1 MNNHSKDH
9 VIPQS
14 FSLELISNQNDLI
27 SAHNSTQ
34 DNNVTTC
41 KSRAAMQMATLRN
54 NSKNVQGLNIFTKI
68 DEGGCWD
75 EVQER
80 WNNILESDKALSSMP
95 DEDCLY
101 TKADYT
107 PKANA
112 LKYLYEMSACLKN
125 SQEINLLLP
134 MVNSINQ
141 MYDSIVA
148 HNPNLIKNEPDL
160 TSLINCAFDQTTC
173 LNNYL
178 MTYTNEKAENISQE
192 FGLTKQELSDL
203 IVQYSSYNLE
213 ASDIMRRKEL
223 HFILKDYMSNL
234 YHATSGRNVAKPI
247 FDHAQLTSIK
257 TNPSAQD
264 SPKSAKSAKV
274 LGKIDNTL
282 LKIKNVSNRVLNNA
296 LQSPRN
302 LAITVSCPTNVLSAY
317 LRESCYLGSLDPN
330 KSCFHQQQ
338 AKLLIAMVMSH
349 KGLCKQEINY
359 YLSFKDQSWQE
370 LKTLKAQLSAAAAA
384 EATAAAEAASA
395 AAPAVAA
402 SAEPAAASAIAASS
416 QSKAKQAKST
426 ACSKGHSNKASLDCK
441 VVSPNETHSS
451 NAAMVRDYELDPTCI
466 AATASAK
473 ASSAEAS
480 AAATASTAPAAASA
494 DTAPADSKAK
504 QAKST
509 ACSKGR
515 SNKAILDC
523 ELVLP
528 PDSSNEPLSSSTSMV
543 MDYELDPTCF
553 NEVELSPYELN
564 FDSLIAEELPLIA
577 DDAISAAD
585 GSVADC
591 VASSSDDGAN
601 MMDEALSESSRDLE
615 EAEETTDSELFAHQI
630 EVQNNT
636 YSALIKKLKNN
647 NSSFNDMLSYLN
659 NNLFGVNQQLNENS
673 LKQLLTNDYSKFI
686 LEQMIHLYFKIMED
700 RELLYHESYKLPIVS
715 ADNSNVMDLCAL
727 IVNRVLPHK
736 PVLTKIDQHEDY
748 VELHVYLKRR
758 SKSLDESYQD
768 SIKKSAIPDGIFPKL
783 SVSTD
788 RQAQPKSEVARDFIK
803 VLNLKDTFN
812 HSNNLAKK
820 DEPERLKINHLAIKQ
835 SVYMSKIVNHNNTYV
850 QFCSRA
856 LAYQQLLDSN
866 LLRLKVNNVDSK
878 NIYNKR
884 DCMILSNLNDDAHNY
899 SGSIDFFLCLGIQDA
914 FSQLVSSKHDNN
926 HYYRNSARQ
935 PKVPS
940 LTAFIYILEAL
951 EQLEAFMFTCT
962 CGAMNLVCNPFLFKN
977 PLKFSQNCNHCMKH
991 ISFCQPQHKT
1001 DSAQK

>member
-1 MNNHSKDH
+1 MKNHSKDH

-34 DNNVTTC
+34 GNNVTTC

-112 LKYLYEMSACLKN
+112 LKYLYEMSSCLKN

-178 MTYTNEKAENISQE
+178 MTYTNEKVENISQE

-234 YHATSGRNVAKPI
+234 YHATSERNVAKPI

-257 TNPSAQD
+257 TNASAQD
-264 SPKSAKSAKV
+264 SPKSAKV

-384 EATAAAEAASA
+384 EAAATASA
-395 AAPAVAA
+395 APAAPAAA
-402 SAEPAAASAIAASS
+402 PAAASAIAEPSHT
-416 QSKAKQAKST
+416 KAK
-426 ACSKGHSNKASLDCK
+426 
-441 VVSPNETHSS
+441 
-451 NAAMVRDYELDPTCI
+451 
-466 AATASAK
+466 
-473 ASSAEAS
+473 
-480 AAATASTAPAAASA
+480 
-494 DTAPADSKAK
+494 KAK
-504 QAKST
+504 GT
-509 ACSKGR
+509 ARSKGR
-515 SNKAILDC
+515 SNKADLDC
-523 ELVLP
+523 ELVSTN
-528 PDSSNEPLSSSTSMV
+528 DTHSSNTAMV
-543 MDYELDPTCF
+543 LDYELDPTCF
-553 NEVELSPYELN
+553 NEIELN
-564 FDSLIAEELPLIA
+564 FDTLIAEELPLIA

-585 GSVADC
+585 GSAAGSTAGSLADC
-591 VASSSDDGAN
+591 FASSSEDSCASSDLSEEEIDGDN

-615 EAEETTDSELFAHQI
+615 EAEETTDSELYAHQI
-630 EVQNNT
+630 EVQTNS

-647 NSSFNDMLSYLN
+647 KSSFNDMLSYLN

-803 VLNLKDTFN
+803 VLNLKDTFHN
-812 HSNNLAKK
+812 SNNLAKK

-835 SVYMSKIVNHNNTYV
+835 SVYLSKIVNQNNTYV

-884 DCMILSNLNDDAHNY
+884 DCMILSNLNDDTHNY

-951 EQLEAFMFTCT
+951 EQLEAFMFTCS

-977 PLKFSQNCNHCMKH
+977 PLKFSQSCNHCMKH
-991 ISFCQPQHKT
+991 ISFCQPQLQT
-1001 DSAQK
+1001 ASAQK

>member
-1 MNNHSKDH
+1 MKNHSKDH

-34 DNNVTTC
+34 GNNVTTC

-112 LKYLYEMSACLKN
+112 LKYLYEMSSCLKN

-234 YHATSGRNVAKPI
+234 YHATSERNVAKPI
-247 FDHAQLTSIK
+247 FDHAQLTSGK

-264 SPKSAKSAKV
+264 SPKSAKV

-384 EATAAAEAASA
+384 EAAATASA
-395 AAPAVAA
+395 APAAPAAA
-402 SAEPAAASAIAASS
+402 PAAASAIAEPSPT
-416 QSKAKQAKST
+416 KAK
-426 ACSKGHSNKASLDCK
+426 
-441 VVSPNETHSS
+441 
-451 NAAMVRDYELDPTCI
+451 
-466 AATASAK
+466 
-473 ASSAEAS
+473 
-480 AAATASTAPAAASA
+480 
-494 DTAPADSKAK
+494 KAK

-515 SNKAILDC
+515 SNKANLDC
-523 ELVLP
+523 EVV
-528 PDSSNEPLSSSTSMV
+528 STNETHGSSTAMV

-553 NEVELSPYELN
+553 NEIELSPYELN
-564 FDSLIAEELPLIA
+564 FDTLIAEELPLIT

-585 GSVADC
+585 GSAAGSTAGSLADC
-591 VASSSDDGAN
+591 FASSSEDSCASSDLSEEEIDGAN

-615 EAEETTDSELFAHQI
+615 EAEETTDSELYAHQI
-630 EVQNNT
+630 EVQTNS

-647 NSSFNDMLSYLN
+647 KSSFNDMLSYLN

-803 VLNLKDTFN
+803 VLNLKDTFHN
-812 HSNNLAKK
+812 SNNLAKK

-835 SVYMSKIVNHNNTYV
+835 SVYLSKIVNQNNTYV

-884 DCMILSNLNDDAHNY
+884 DCMILSNLNDDTHNY

-977 PLKFSQNCNHCMKH
+977 PLKFSQSCNHCMKH
-991 ISFCQPQHKT
+991 ISFCQPQLQT
-1001 DSAQK
+1001 ASAQK

>member
-1 MNNHSKDH
+1 MKNHSKDH

-34 DNNVTTC
+34 GNNVTTC

-54 NSKNVQGLNIFTKI
+54 NSKSVQGLNIFTKI

-112 LKYLYEMSACLKN
+112 LKYLYEMSSCLKN

-234 YHATSGRNVAKPI
+234 YHATSERNVAKPI
-247 FDHAQLTSIK
+247 FDHAQLTSGK
-257 TNPSAQD
+257 TNASAQD
-264 SPKSAKSAKV
+264 SPKSAKV

-384 EATAAAEAASA
+384 EAAATASA
-395 AAPAVAA
+395 APAAPAAA
-402 SAEPAAASAIAASS
+402 PAAASAIAEPSHT
-416 QSKAKQAKST
+416 KAKKAKGT
-426 ACSKGHSNKASLDCK
+426 VRSKGNSNKADLDCK
-441 VVSPNETHSS
+441 
-451 NAAMVRDYELDPTCI
+451 A
-466 AATASAK
+466 
-473 ASSAEAS
+473 
-480 AAATASTAPAAASA
+480 
-494 DTAPADSKAK
+494 
-504 QAKST
+504 
-509 ACSKGR
+509 
-515 SNKAILDC
+515 
-523 ELVLP
+523 VLP
-528 PDSSNEPLSSSTSMV
+528 PDGPNETLSSSTAMG

-553 NEVELSPYELN
+553 NEIELSPYELN
-564 FDSLIAEELPLIA
+564 FDPLIAEELPLIT
-577 DDAISAAD
+577 DDTISAAD
-585 GSVADC
+585 GSAADSLADC
-591 VASSSDDGAN
+591 FASSSDDSCASSDLSEEEIDGAN

-630 EVQNNT
+630 EVQTNT
-636 YSALIKKLKNN
+636 YSALIKKLQNN
-647 NSSFNDMLSYLN
+647 KSSFNDMLSYLN

-803 VLNLKDTFN
+803 VLNLKDTFHN
-812 HSNNLAKK
+812 SNNLAKK

-835 SVYMSKIVNHNNTYV
+835 SVYLSKIVNQNNTYV

-884 DCMILSNLNDDAHNY
+884 DCMILSNLNDDTHNY

-951 EQLEAFMFTCT
+951 EQLEAFMFTCS

-977 PLKFSQNCNHCMKH
+977 PLKFSQSCNHCMKH
-991 ISFCQPQHKT
+991 ISFCQPQLQT
-1001 DSAQK
+1001 ASAQK

>member
-1 MNNHSKDH
+1 MKNHSKDH

-34 DNNVTTC
+34 GNNVTTC

-112 LKYLYEMSACLKN
+112 LKYLYEMSSCLKN

-192 FGLTKQELSDL
+192 FGLTKQELSEL

-234 YHATSGRNVAKPI
+234 YHATSERNVAKPI

-257 TNPSAQD
+257 TNASAQD
-264 SPKSAKSAKV
+264 SPKSAKV

-384 EATAAAEAASA
+384 EAAATASA
-395 AAPAVAA
+395 APAAPAAA
-402 SAEPAAASAIAASS
+402 PAAASAIAEPSHT
-416 QSKAKQAKST
+416 KAK
-426 ACSKGHSNKASLDCK
+426 
-441 VVSPNETHSS
+441 
-451 NAAMVRDYELDPTCI
+451 
-466 AATASAK
+466 
-473 ASSAEAS
+473 
-480 AAATASTAPAAASA
+480 
-494 DTAPADSKAK
+494 KAK
-504 QAKST
+504 KAKGT
-509 ACSKGR
+509 VRSKGR
-515 SNKAILDC
+515 SNKANLDC
-523 ELVLP
+523 EVV
-528 PDSSNEPLSSSTSMV
+528 STNETHGSSTAMV

-585 GSVADC
+585 GSASGSTADSLADC
-591 VASSSDDGAN
+591 FASSSEDSCASSDLSEEEIDGAN

-615 EAEETTDSELFAHQI
+615 EAEETTDSEIYAHQI
-630 EVQNNT
+630 EVQTNS

-803 VLNLKDTFN
+803 VLNLKDTFHN
-812 HSNNLAKK
+812 SNNLAKK

-835 SVYMSKIVNHNNTYV
+835 SVYLSKIVNQNNTYV

-884 DCMILSNLNDDAHNY
+884 DCMILSNLNDDTHNY

-951 EQLEAFMFTCT
+951 EQLEAFMFTCS

-977 PLKFSQNCNHCMKH
+977 PLKFSQSCNHCMKH
-991 ISFCQPQHKT
+991 ISFCQPQLQT
-1001 DSAQK
+1001 ASAQK

>member
-1 MNNHSKDH
+1 MKNHSKDH

-34 DNNVTTC
+34 GNNVTTC

-112 LKYLYEMSACLKN
+112 LKYLYEMSSCLKN

-192 FGLTKQELSDL
+192 FGLTKQELSEL

-234 YHATSGRNVAKPI
+234 YHATSERNVAKPI

-257 TNPSAQD
+257 TNASAQD
-264 SPKSAKSAKV
+264 SPKSAKV

-384 EATAAAEAASA
+384 EAAATASA
-395 AAPAVAA
+395 APAAPAAA
-402 SAEPAAASAIAASS
+402 PAAASAIAEPSPT
-416 QSKAKQAKST
+416 KAK
-426 ACSKGHSNKASLDCK
+426 
-441 VVSPNETHSS
+441 
-451 NAAMVRDYELDPTCI
+451 
-466 AATASAK
+466 
-473 ASSAEAS
+473 
-480 AAATASTAPAAASA
+480 
-494 DTAPADSKAK
+494 KAK

-515 SNKAILDC
+515 SNKANLDC
-523 ELVLP
+523 EVV
-528 PDSSNEPLSSSTSMV
+528 STNETHGSSTAMV

-553 NEVELSPYELN
+553 NEIELSPYELN
-564 FDSLIAEELPLIA
+564 FDTLIAEELPLIT

-585 GSVADC
+585 GSASGSAAGSLADC
-591 VASSSDDGAN
+591 IASSSEDSCASSDLCEEEIDGAN

-615 EAEETTDSELFAHQI
+615 EAEETTDSELYAHQI
-630 EVQNNT
+630 EVQTNS

-812 HSNNLAKK
+812 HSNNLTKK

-835 SVYMSKIVNHNNTYV
+835 SVYLSKIVNQNNTYV

-884 DCMILSNLNDDAHNY
+884 DCMILSNLNDDTHNY

-951 EQLEAFMFTCT
+951 EQLEAFMFTCS

-977 PLKFSQNCNHCMKH
+977 PLKFSQSCNHCMKH
-991 ISFCQPQHKT
+991 ISFCQPQLQT
-1001 DSAQK
+1001 ASAQK

>member
-1 MNNHSKDH
+1 MKNHSKDH

-34 DNNVTTC
+34 GNNVTTC

-80 WNNILESDKALSSMP
+80 WNNILESDKALSNMP

-112 LKYLYEMSACLKN
+112 LKYLYEMSSCLKN

-192 FGLTKQELSDL
+192 FGLTKQELSEL

-234 YHATSGRNVAKPI
+234 YHATSERNVAKPI

-257 TNPSAQD
+257 TNASAQD
-264 SPKSAKSAKV
+264 SPKSAKV

-384 EATAAAEAASA
+384 EAAATASA
-395 AAPAVAA
+395 APAAPAAA
-402 SAEPAAASAIAASS
+402 PAAASAIAEPSHT
-416 QSKAKQAKST
+416 KAK
-426 ACSKGHSNKASLDCK
+426 
-441 VVSPNETHSS
+441 
-451 NAAMVRDYELDPTCI
+451 
-466 AATASAK
+466 
-473 ASSAEAS
+473 
-480 AAATASTAPAAASA
+480 
-494 DTAPADSKAK
+494 KAK
-504 QAKST
+504 KAKGT
-509 ACSKGR
+509 VRSKGR
-515 SNKAILDC
+515 SNKANLDC
-523 ELVLP
+523 EVV
-528 PDSSNEPLSSSTSMV
+528 STNETHGSSTAMV

-553 NEVELSPYELN
+553 NEIELSPYELN

-585 GSVADC
+585 GSASGSAAGSLADC
-591 VASSSDDGAN
+591 IASSSEDSCASSDLSEEEIDGAN

-630 EVQNNT
+630 EVQTNT
-636 YSALIKKLKNN
+636 YSALIKKLQNN
-647 NSSFNDMLSYLN
+647 KSSFNDMLSYLN

-803 VLNLKDTFN
+803 VLNLKDTFHN
-812 HSNNLAKK
+812 SNNLAKK

-835 SVYMSKIVNHNNTYV
+835 SVYLSKIVNQNNTYV

-884 DCMILSNLNDDAHNY
+884 DCMILSNLNDDTHNY

-977 PLKFSQNCNHCMKH
+977 PLKFSQSCNHCMKH
-991 ISFCQPQHKT
+991 ISFCQPQLQT
-1001 DSAQK
+1001 ASAQK

>member
-1 MNNHSKDH
+1 MKNHSKDH

-34 DNNVTTC
+34 GNNVTTC

-112 LKYLYEMSACLKN
+112 LKYLYEMSSCLKN

-192 FGLTKQELSDL
+192 FGLTKQELSEL

-234 YHATSGRNVAKPI
+234 YHATSERNVAKPI

-257 TNPSAQD
+257 TNASAQD
-264 SPKSAKSAKV
+264 SPKSAKV

-384 EATAAAEAASA
+384 EAAATASA
-395 AAPAVAA
+395 APAAPAAA
-402 SAEPAAASAIAASS
+402 PAAASAIAEPSHT
-416 QSKAKQAKST
+416 KAKK
-426 ACSKGHSNKASLDCK
+426 
-441 VVSPNETHSS
+441 
-451 NAAMVRDYELDPTCI
+451 
-466 AATASAK
+466 
-473 ASSAEAS
+473 
-480 AAATASTAPAAASA
+480 
-494 DTAPADSKAK
+494 
-504 QAKST
+504 AKST

-515 SNKAILDC
+515 SNKAGLDC
-523 ELVLP
+523 EVVLP
-528 PDSSNEPLSSSTSMV
+528 PESPNETLSSSTAMG

-553 NEVELSPYELN
+553 NEIELN
-564 FDSLIAEELPLIA
+564 FDSLIAEELPLIT
-577 DDAISAAD
+577 DDAISVAD
-585 GSVADC
+585 GIAAGIAAGSLADC
-591 VASSSDDGAN
+591 FASSSEDSCASSDLSEEEIDGAN

-615 EAEETTDSELFAHQI
+615 DAEETTDSELYAHQI
-630 EVQNNT
+630 EVQTNS

-803 VLNLKDTFN
+803 VLNLKDTFHN
-812 HSNNLAKK
+812 SNNLAKK

-835 SVYMSKIVNHNNTYV
+835 SVYLSKIVNQNNTYV

-884 DCMILSNLNDDAHNY
+884 DCMILSNLNDDTHNY

-951 EQLEAFMFTCT
+951 EQLEAFMFTCS

-977 PLKFSQNCNHCMKH
+977 PLKFSQSCNHCMKH
-991 ISFCQPQHKT
+991 ISFCQPQLQT
-1001 DSAQK
+1001 ASAQK

>member
-384 EATAAAEAASA
+384 EAASA

-426 ACSKGHSNKASLDCK
+426 ACSKGHSNKA
-441 VVSPNETHSS
+441 
-451 NAAMVRDYELDPTCI
+451 
-466 AATASAK
+466 
-473 ASSAEAS
+473 
-480 AAATASTAPAAASA
+480 
-494 DTAPADSKAK
+494 
-504 QAKST
+504 
-509 ACSKGR
+509 
-515 SNKAILDC
+515 ILDC

-553 NEVELSPYELN
+553 NEIELSPYELN
-564 FDSLIAEELPLIA
+564 FDTLIAEELPLIA

-585 GSVADC
+585 GNVADC

-601 MMDEALSESSRDLE
+601 MMDEALSESSRD
-615 EAEETTDSELFAHQI
+615 DSELFAHQI

-715 ADNSNVMDLCAL
+715 TDNSNVMDLCAL

-835 SVYMSKIVNHNNTYV
+835 SVYMSKIVNQNNTYV

-914 FSQLVSSKHDNN
+914 FSQLVLSKHDNN

-991 ISFCQPQHKT
+991 ISFCQPQLKT

>member
-1 MNNHSKDH
+1 MKNHSKDH

-34 DNNVTTC
+34 GNNVTTC

-54 NSKNVQGLNIFTKI
+54 NSKSVQGLNIFTKI

-112 LKYLYEMSACLKN
+112 LKYLYEMSSCLKN

-234 YHATSGRNVAKPI
+234 YHATSERNVAKPI

-257 TNPSAQD
+257 TNASAQD
-264 SPKSAKSAKV
+264 SPKSAKV

-384 EATAAAEAASA
+384 EAAATASA
-395 AAPAVAA
+395 APAAPAAA
-402 SAEPAAASAIAASS
+402 PAAASAIAEPSHT
-416 QSKAKQAKST
+416 KAKKD
-426 ACSKGHSNKASLDCK
+426 K
-441 VVSPNETHSS
+441 
-451 NAAMVRDYELDPTCI
+451 
-466 AATASAK
+466 
-473 ASSAEAS
+473 
-480 AAATASTAPAAASA
+480 
-494 DTAPADSKAK
+494 KAK
-504 QAKST
+504 GT
-509 ACSKGR
+509 VRSKGR
-515 SNKAILDC
+515 SNKANLDC
-523 ELVLP
+523 EVV
-528 PDSSNEPLSSSTSMV
+528 STNETHGSSTAMV

-553 NEVELSPYELN
+553 NEIELSPYELN
-564 FDSLIAEELPLIA
+564 FDSLIAEELPLIT

-585 GSVADC
+585 GSASGSTAGSLADC
-591 VASSSDDGAN
+591 IASSSEDGCASSDLSEEEIDGAN

-615 EAEETTDSELFAHQI
+615 DAEETTDSELYAHQI
-630 EVQNNT
+630 EVQTNS

-803 VLNLKDTFN
+803 VLNLKDTFHN
-812 HSNNLAKK
+812 SNNLAKK
-820 DEPERLKINHLAIKQ
+820 DDPERLKINHLAIKQ
-835 SVYMSKIVNHNNTYV
+835 SVYLSKIVNQNNTYV

-856 LAYQQLLDSN
+856 LAYQQLLDSK

-884 DCMILSNLNDDAHNY
+884 DCMILSNLNDDTHNY

-951 EQLEAFMFTCT
+951 EQLEAFMFTCS

-977 PLKFSQNCNHCMKH
+977 PLKFSQSCNHCMKH
-991 ISFCQPQHKT
+991 ISFCQPQLQT
-1001 DSAQK
+1001 ASAQK

>member
-1 MNNHSKDH
+1 MKNHSKDH

-34 DNNVTTC
+34 GNNVTTC

-112 LKYLYEMSACLKN
+112 LKYLYEMSSCLKN

-134 MVNSINQ
+134 MVNNINQ

-234 YHATSGRNVAKPI
+234 YHATSERNVAKPI

-257 TNPSAQD
+257 TNASAQD
-264 SPKSAKSAKV
+264 SPKSAKV

-384 EATAAAEAASA
+384 EAAATASA
-395 AAPAVAA
+395 APDAPATA
-402 SAEPAAASAIAASS
+402 PAAASALVEPSPTKAK
-416 QSKAKQAKST
+416 KAKQAKGT
-426 ACSKGHSNKASLDCK
+426 ACSKGHSNKAGLDCD
-441 VVSPNETHSS
+441 
-451 NAAMVRDYELDPTCI
+451 A
-466 AATASAK
+466 
-473 ASSAEAS
+473 
-480 AAATASTAPAAASA
+480 
-494 DTAPADSKAK
+494 
-504 QAKST
+504 
-509 ACSKGR
+509 
-515 SNKAILDC
+515 
-523 ELVLP
+523 VLP
-528 PDSSNEPLSSSTSMV
+528 PDSPNETPSSSTAMV

-553 NEVELSPYELN
+553 NEIKLN
-564 FDSLIAEELPLIA
+564 FDTLIAEELPLIA

-585 GSVADC
+585 GSAAGSTAGSLADC
-591 VASSSDDGAN
+591 IASSSEDSCASSDLSEEEIDGAN

-630 EVQNNT
+630 EVQTNS

-647 NSSFNDMLSYLN
+647 KSSFNDMLSYLN

-803 VLNLKDTFN
+803 VLNLKDTFHN
-812 HSNNLAKK
+812 SNNLAKK

-835 SVYMSKIVNHNNTYV
+835 SVYLSKIVNQNNTYV

-884 DCMILSNLNDDAHNY
+884 DCMILSNLNDDTHNY

-951 EQLEAFMFTCT
+951 EQLEAFMFTCS

-977 PLKFSQNCNHCMKH
+977 PLKFSQSCNHCMKH
-991 ISFCQPQHKT
+991 ISFCQPQLKT
-1001 DSAQK
+1001 ASAQK

>member
-1 MNNHSKDH
+1 MKNHSKDH

-34 DNNVTTC
+34 GNNVTTC

-112 LKYLYEMSACLKN
+112 LKYLYEMSSCLKN

-192 FGLTKQELSDL
+192 FGLTKQELSEL

-234 YHATSGRNVAKPI
+234 YHATSERNVAKPI

-257 TNPSAQD
+257 TNASAQD
-264 SPKSAKSAKV
+264 SPKSAKV

-384 EATAAAEAASA
+384 EAAATASA
-395 AAPAVAA
+395 APAAPAAA
-402 SAEPAAASAIAASS
+402 PAAASAIAEPSPT
-416 QSKAKQAKST
+416 KAK
-426 ACSKGHSNKASLDCK
+426 
-441 VVSPNETHSS
+441 
-451 NAAMVRDYELDPTCI
+451 
-466 AATASAK
+466 
-473 ASSAEAS
+473 
-480 AAATASTAPAAASA
+480 
-494 DTAPADSKAK
+494 KAK

-515 SNKAILDC
+515 SNKANLDC
-523 ELVLP
+523 EVVLP
-528 PDSSNEPLSSSTSMV
+528 PDSPNETPSSSTAMG

-553 NEVELSPYELN
+553 NEIELSPYELN

-585 GSVADC
+585 GSASGSTAGSLADC
-591 VASSSDDGAN
+591 FASSSEDSCASSDLSEEEIDGAN

-615 EAEETTDSELFAHQI
+615 EAEETTDSELYAHQI
-630 EVQNNT
+630 EVQTNS

-647 NSSFNDMLSYLN
+647 KSSFNDMLSYLN

-803 VLNLKDTFN
+803 VLNLKDTFHN
-812 HSNNLAKK
+812 SNNLAKK

-835 SVYMSKIVNHNNTYV
+835 SVYLSKIVNQNNTYV

-884 DCMILSNLNDDAHNY
+884 DCMILSNLNDDTHNY

-951 EQLEAFMFTCT
+951 EQLEAFMFTCS

-977 PLKFSQNCNHCMKH
+977 PLKFSQSCNHCMKH
-991 ISFCQPQHKT
+991 ISFCQPQIQT
-1001 DSAQK
+1001 ASAQK

>member
-1 MNNHSKDH
+1 MKNHSKDH

-34 DNNVTTC
+34 GNNVTTC

-112 LKYLYEMSACLKN
+112 LKYLYEMSSCLKN

-234 YHATSGRNVAKPI
+234 YHATSERNVAKPI
-247 FDHAQLTSIK
+247 FDHAQLTSGK
-257 TNPSAQD
+257 TNASAQD
-264 SPKSAKSAKV
+264 SPKSAKV

-384 EATAAAEAASA
+384 EAAATASA
-395 AAPAVAA
+395 APAAPAAA
-402 SAEPAAASAIAASS
+402 PAAASAIAEPSHT
-416 QSKAKQAKST
+416 KAKKAKGT
-426 ACSKGHSNKASLDCK
+426 VRSKGNSNKADLDCK
-441 VVSPNETHSS
+441 
-451 NAAMVRDYELDPTCI
+451 A
-466 AATASAK
+466 
-473 ASSAEAS
+473 
-480 AAATASTAPAAASA
+480 
-494 DTAPADSKAK
+494 
-504 QAKST
+504 
-509 ACSKGR
+509 
-515 SNKAILDC
+515 
-523 ELVLP
+523 VLP
-528 PDSSNEPLSSSTSMV
+528 PDGPNEALSSSTAMG

-553 NEVELSPYELN
+553 NEIELSPYELN

-585 GSVADC
+585 GSAAGSTAGSLADC
-591 VASSSDDGAN
+591 FASSSEDSCASSDLSEEEIDGAN

-615 EAEETTDSELFAHQI
+615 EAEETTDSELYAHQI
-630 EVQNNT
+630 EVQTNS

-803 VLNLKDTFN
+803 VLNLKDTFHN
-812 HSNNLAKK
+812 SNNLAKK

-835 SVYMSKIVNHNNTYV
+835 SVYLSKIVNQNNTYV

-884 DCMILSNLNDDAHNY
+884 DCMILSNLNDDTHNY

-977 PLKFSQNCNHCMKH
+977 PLKFSQSCNHCMKH
-991 ISFCQPQHKT
+991 ISFCQPQLQT
-1001 DSAQK
+1001 ASAQK

>member
-1 MNNHSKDH
+1 MKNHSKDH

-27 SAHNSTQ
+27 SAHNSIQ
-34 DNNVTTC
+34 GNVTTC

-75 EVQER
+75 AVQER
-80 WNNILESDKALSSMP
+80 WSNILESDKALSSMP
-95 DEDCLY
+95 YEDYLY
-101 TKADYT
+101 TKSDYT

-112 LKYLYEMSACLKN
+112 LKYLYEMSSCLKN

-134 MVNSINQ
+134 MINSINQ

-247 FDHAQLTSIK
+247 FDHAQLTSGK

-349 KGLCKQEINY
+349 KGLSKQEINY

-384 EATAAAEAASA
+384 ES
-395 AAPAVAA
+395 
-402 SAEPAAASAIAASS
+402 
-416 QSKAKQAKST
+416 
-426 ACSKGHSNKASLDCK
+426 
-441 VVSPNETHSS
+441 
-451 NAAMVRDYELDPTCI
+451 
-466 AATASAK
+466 
-473 ASSAEAS
+473 
-480 AAATASTAPAAASA
+480 AATASTAPAAASA
-494 DTAPADSKAK
+494 IAAPSHSKFK
-504 QAKST
+504 KAKST
-509 ACSKGR
+509 ARSKGC
-515 SNKAILDC
+515 SNKASLDC
-523 ELVLP
+523 EVVLP
-528 PDSSNEPLSSSTSMV
+528 PDNPNETLSSSTAMV

-553 NEVELSPYELN
+553 NEIELSPYELN
-564 FDSLIAEELPLIA
+564 FDTLIAEELPLIA
-577 DDAISAAD
+577 DEAISSAVGSADDWEVTTELAASIGED
-585 GSVADC
+585 SFAGSDL
-591 VASSSDDGAN
+591 SEEEIDGAN

-615 EAEETTDSELFAHQI
+615 EETTDSELFAHQI
-630 EVQNNT
+630 EVQTNT

-647 NSSFNDMLSYLN
+647 KSSFNDMLSYLN
-659 NNLFGVNQQLNENS
+659 SNLFGVNQQLNENS

-727 IVNRVLPHK
+727 IVNRILPHK

-788 RQAQPKSEVARDFIK
+788 RQAQPKSEIARDFIK
-803 VLNLKDTFN
+803 VLNLKDTFH
-812 HSNNLAKK
+812 HSNNLTKK

-835 SVYMSKIVNHNNTYV
+835 SVYMSKIVNQNNTYV

-856 LAYQQLLDSN
+856 LAYQQLLDSK

-884 DCMILSNLNDDAHNY
+884 DCIILSNLNDDTHNY

-914 FSQLVSSKHDNN
+914 FSQLVLSKHDNN

-977 PLKFSQNCNHCMKH
+977 PLKFSQSCNHCMKH
-991 ISFCQPQHKT
+991 ISFCQPQQKT
-1001 DSAQK
+1001 ASAQK